1 MTARTK
7 PKTELER
14 EADRLI
20 ADSYSVIDPS
30 QNAMTT
36 LLADLGKADLSP
48 REVEELCQTAKCA
61 GLNGFTRIDLLPCGC
76 CRTYKGM
83 IVGYHQN
90 QNHGTIS
97 LSTGGIEGVKPCP
110 KHTELID
117 SIKLRG

>member
-14 EADRLI
+14 EAEHLI
-20 ADSYSVIDPS
+20 ADGYCVIDPGH
-30 QNAMTT
+30 NAMTT
-36 LLADLGKADLSP
+36 LLAELGKADLSP

-83 IVGYHQN
+83 ILGYYQN

-97 LSTGGIEGVKPCP
+97 LGTGGIEGVKPCP
-110 KHTELID
+110 KHAALVEG
-117 SIKLRG
+117 IKL